1 MRQLVMGLVTLLPM
15 IAMACIQGETTAG
28 PTSQTRISP
37 TEAAIIVL
45 PPNSEPSPTVAGGFL
60 ATSAPVLAATP
71 RPIPTSTIP
80 TTAKAPDGVQ
90 MWTTQLIARAA
101 RGVSP

>member
-28 PTSQTRISP
+28 PTAQTRISP

-45 PPNSEPSPTVAGGFL
+45 PPQF
-60 ATSAPVLAATP
+60 
-71 RPIPTSTIP
+71 
-80 TTAKAPDGVQ
+80 
-90 MWTTQLIARAA
+90 RA
-101 RGVSP
+101 